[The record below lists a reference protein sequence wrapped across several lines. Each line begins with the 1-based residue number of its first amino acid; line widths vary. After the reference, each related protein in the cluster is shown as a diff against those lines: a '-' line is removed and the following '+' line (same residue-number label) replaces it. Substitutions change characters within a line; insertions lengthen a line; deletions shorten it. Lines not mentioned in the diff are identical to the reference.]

1 VILFK
6 NKKINN
12 YEFEFLLKR
21 INKKFEKYL
30 KLRYNCKCVKIL
42 KEISCLVVRRKDKM
56 KLFFKSLKI
65 SNKSNNPIFQAEEHL
80 KRSYFEILKFFVGKY
95 NRNDYFSMEYL
106 KLLRSELT
114 NKRIRVKRNFSKLE
128 IKDKI
133 NKLHKYQNYLLCDIY
148 CICMLT
154 NYKFELA
161 KDLHFYF
168 RENKLEN
175 FKKYC
180 LDTKSIEKK
189 DLNKFKNSK
198 EYVEEFIRNK
208 EYIVKKEKRILLTA
222 TMSAGKSTLIN
233 ALIGK
238 KVSKV
243 TNEACTA
250 KIHYFYD
257 KPFEDNKNYKY
268 DKSLNL
274 NATENELLE
283 NNIKNRKK
291 NIYVSTYFRMLKNDD
306 YSYCLIDTPG
316 VNSSLRSNDKSI
328 TEKKIKE
335 EDYDILLYVLNAENM
350 SSTDNFNHLNYILQN
365 KKSNNIIF
373 VINKLD
379 SFRKGEDSIEDSI
392 KNVKKELLKVG
403 FENPIICPISAHAGF
418 LAKQHLYSGI
428 QDEDMLDELLELERK
443 FKKEYWNLSKYYD
456 NNITELQN
464 NKYETLLIN
473 SGIRLLEQ
481 KILEM

>member
-1 VILFK
+1 
-6 NKKINN
+6 
-12 YEFEFLLKR
+12 
-21 INKKFEKYL
+21 
-30 KLRYNCKCVKIL
+30 
-42 KEISCLVVRRKDKM
+42 M
-56 KLFFKSLKI
+56 KLFLKSLKI
-65 SNKSNNPIFQAEEHL
+65 SNKSNNPIFQEEENL
-80 KRSYFEILKFFVGKY
+80 KRSYFEILKFFGEKY
-95 NRNDYFSMEYL
+95 NKNDYFSMEYL

-133 NKLHKYQNYLLCDIY
+133 NKLYRYQDYLLCDIY
-148 CICMLT
+148 CICMLI
-154 NYKFELA
+154 NYKFELV

-168 RENKLEN
+168 KENKLKN

-180 LDTKSIEKK
+180 LDAKSNEKI
-189 DLNKFKNSK
+189 DLNKFRNTK
-198 EYVEEFIRNK
+198 EYIEEFIRNK
-208 EYIVKKEKRILLTA
+208 EYIIKKEKRILLTA
-222 TMSAGKSTLIN
+222 TMSAGKSTLVN
-233 ALIGK
+233 TLVGK

-243 TNEACTA
+243 TNEACTD
-250 KIHYFYD
+250 KVHYFYD
-257 KPFEDNKNYKY
+257 KSFEDNKNYKY

-283 NNIKNRKK
+283 NNIKNHKK
-291 NIYVSTYFRMLKNDD
+291 NIHVSTYFRMLKNDD

-316 VNSSLRSNDKSI
+316 VNSSLRNNDKSL

-335 EDYDILLYVLNAENM
+335 EDYDILLYVLNAENI
-350 SSTDNFNHLNYILQN
+350 SSTDNFNHLNYILRN

-379 SFRKGEDSIEDSI
+379 SFRKGEDSIEESI
-392 KNVKKELLKVG
+392 KNVKKELLKIG

-418 LAKQHLYSGI
+418 LAKQHLHSGI

-443 FKKEYWNLSKYYD
+443 FKKEFWNLSKYYD
-456 NNITELQN
+456 SDITELQN